1 MGTKIRDL
9 PDTATSVS
17 GNDFF
22 VVATSDNKT
31 KKISATN
38 LAGSLGGGGAGQFYI
53 YTAAV
58 GNGGSVSYQTYVG
71 NPNSPKQAIS
81 AGVNYYMLP
90 GLFNVGPGAMGGN
103 QVSMLQ
109 VGTPSNMAAT
119 MTPSLSWTSA
129 NAKTFGAFIYQG
141 HIYCFYTGRY
151 GSLTGSPLALL
162 QV

>member
-1 MGTKIRDL
+1 MGTKIRNL

-38 LAGSLGGGGAGQFYI
+38 LASSLGGGGAGQFYV
-53 YTAAV
+53 YTAGV
-58 GNGGSVSYQTYVG
+58 GNARFKSYQTYIDTA
-71 NPNSPKQAIS
+71 NTPKQAIS
-81 AGVNYYMLP
+81 AGVAYYILP
-90 GLFNVGPGAMGGN
+90 FLFDAGN
-103 QVSMLQ
+103 ITSQTSMLR
-109 VGTPSNMAAT
+109 VTTPSNLAAT
-119 MTPSLSWTSA
+119 VVAGLTWTSA

-141 HIYCFYTGRY
+141 HIYCYHTSSTG
-151 GSLTGSPLALL
+151 SITNSPLALL